1 MTPRAVLALLGL
13 AAAFAADAQQAEQS
27 PQPVSSAPQAGKF
40 QIIDQGEAN
49 QRCVSEALLKCLKIS
64 RQECETV
71 SNAAAETANAEIEKS
86 TDGRALS
93 AFDAGFY
100 QGQAMATFMMEM
112 QKSTG
117 NRFIKCVQKR

>member
-1 MTPRAVLALLGL
+1 MTSRTVLVLLGL
-13 AAAFAADAQQAEQS
+13 AASAANAQQAE
-27 PQPVSSAPQAGKF
+27 PLPETATAAPSVEKF
-40 QIIDQGEAN
+40 QVIDQGEAN
-49 QRCVSEALLKCLKIS
+49 QRCVSEALLKCLKVS
-64 RQECETV
+64 RQECETA

-86 TDGRALS
+86 TGGRALS

-117 NRFIKCVQKR
+117 NRFIKCMQKR